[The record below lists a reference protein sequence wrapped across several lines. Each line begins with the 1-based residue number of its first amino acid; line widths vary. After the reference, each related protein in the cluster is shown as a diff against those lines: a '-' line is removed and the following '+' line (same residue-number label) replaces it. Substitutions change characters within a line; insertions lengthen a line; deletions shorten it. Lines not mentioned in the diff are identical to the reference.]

1 MGHLLGIDIGT
12 QGVKAVLYTQEG
24 AFLAEAFRAS
34 QPHCPE
40 PGVLEENP
48 ETQVASV
55 LEVIRETLS
64 KAAVDGSQVG
74 GLGIAGQMAG
84 VIGIGDD
91 GRAVTPYD
99 SWLDTRC
106 APYIHRMQQ
115 TAGEDVLRRS
125 GNAPSFNHGPKIL
138 WWKHE
143 RPVDYSR
150 VRKFVQPSGYAAMR
164 LCGLK
169 AADAFIDWT
178 YLHFSGFADNV
189 RLAWDEDLCE
199 RLGVDAGKLP
209 RISRPSA
216 VVGEVT
222 PEMAKACGLRTGIR
236 VVAGCGDSTASFL
249 ACGALQEGICVDVAG
264 TASVFAATTR
274 SFLPDTKA
282 RVLGCCRSVLPDLWH
297 SYAYINGG
305 GQNLSW
311 FRNSIAGARMTFAE
325 LDALSSGHEGD
336 EHLPYFI
343 PHLGG
348 RVSPAW
354 PSLRGAWADLDW
366 GADLGSMFRAML
378 DSVALEYGLYK
389 GALEALLPEFKVR
402 EVRVTG
408 GGEKSRIWNQ
418 LKADR
423 LQVPVVGIQGSGGA
437 PMGAAL
443 LAGAGVGIFPDLE
456 GAAGKWIKLG
466 APHRP
471 DPSKAEL
478 SRHRIER
485 YSALLDMIK
494 VWNEKT

>member
-1 MGHLLGIDIGT
+1 MRHLLGIDIGT
-12 QGVKAVLYTQEG
+12 QGIKAVLYTEG
-24 AFLAEAFRAS
+24 GQFLAEAFRAS
-34 QPHCPE
+34 QPHCPS

-55 LEVIRETLS
+55 LRVIRETLT
-64 KAAVDGSQVG
+64 KAKVDAVQVA

-84 VIGIGDD
+84 VIGVGGD

-106 APYIHRMQQ
+106 APYISKMQQ
-115 TAGEDVLRRS
+115 AAGEDVLCRS

-138 WWKHE
+138 WWKQE
-143 RPVDYSR
+143 RPADYSG
-150 VRKFVQPSGYAAMR
+150 VQKFVQPSGYAAMR

-169 AADAFIDWT
+169 AADAYIDWT

-189 RLAWDEDLCE
+189 CLAWDQDICD
-199 RLGVDAGKLP
+199 RLGVDIEKLP
-209 RISRPSA
+209 RIVQPSA
-216 VVGEVT
+216 VVGEIT
-222 PEMAKACGLRTGIR
+222 TEMAAACGLRAGTK

-274 SFLPDTKA
+274 SFVPDTKA
-282 RVLGCCRSVLPDLWH
+282 RVLGCCRSVMPGLWH

-311 FRNSIAGARMTFAE
+311 FRTSIAEGKLTFAE
-325 LDALSSGHEGD
+325 LDALSAGD
-336 EHLPYFI
+336 GSDERLPYFI

-354 PSLRGAWADLDW
+354 PMLRGAWADLDW
-366 GADLGSMFRAML
+366 SADLGSMFRAML

-389 GALEALLPEFKVR
+389 GALEALLPDFKVR

-423 LQVPVVGIQGSGGA
+423 LQVPVIGIEGSGGA

-443 LAGAGVGIFPDLE
+443 LAGAGVGIFPDLA
-456 GAAGKWIKLG
+456 GAASQWIKLG
-466 APHRP
+466 SAQLP
-471 DPSKAEL
+471 DPSKASL
-478 SRHRIER
+478 SLHRIER
-485 YSALLDMIK
+485 YTALLNTMK
-494 VWNEKT
+494 AWSEKS